1 MVDEQTVCSHLK
13 KIPRFMVFPS
23 IGKPFLQL
31 IAGPRR
37 TDLPLK
43 FGFIHLNNLVF
54 SDFS

>member
-1 MVDEQTVCSHLK
+1 MVEEQTGCSHLK
-13 KIPRFMVFPS
+13 KFPRFMVFPS

-43 FGFIHLNNLVF
+43 FEFIHPKKLVF